1 MLLVGEVHVL
11 HQEFRIPSC
20 CTESGPTRNTRL
32 VVWIRNTTIP
42 LYAVR
47 GTPSYTM
54 NGVHKSHPFG
64 PTIIE
69 DYSSIT

>member
-1 MLLVGEVHVL
+1 MCFVL
-11 HQEFRIPSC
+11 HQDFQIPSC
-20 CTESGPTRNTRL
+20 ITESGPTRNTRL

-54 NGVHKSHPFG
+54 DGYTNVTLDQFL
-64 PTIIE
+64 
-69 DYSSIT
+69 Y